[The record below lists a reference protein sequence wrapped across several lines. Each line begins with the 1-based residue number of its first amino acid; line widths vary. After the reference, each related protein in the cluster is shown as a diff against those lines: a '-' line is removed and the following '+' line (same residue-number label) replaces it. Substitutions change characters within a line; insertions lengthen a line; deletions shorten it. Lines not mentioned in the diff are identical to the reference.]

1 MTMTTLIIVNGILML
16 GIVAGLFALVGR
28 VHRSLSGHS
37 TPAAGWGLDGQ
48 GVPSAPLPLEALLD
62 RERELARAA

>member
-28 VHRSLSGHS
+28 VHRALSNDPI
-37 TPAAGWGLDGQ
+37 PAGGWGLDGH
-48 GVPSAPLPLEALLD
+48 GVPSDPLPLEAMLD

>member
-1 MTMTTLIIVNGILML
+1 MTTLIIVNAVLML

-28 VHRSLSGHS
+28 VHRALSGDS
-37 TPAAGWGLDGQ
+37 TLSGGWGLDAQ
-48 GVPSAPLPLEALLD
+48 GVPSDPLPLEAMLD

>member
-1 MTMTTLIIVNGILML
+1 MTMTTLVIVNGILML

-28 VHRSLSGHS
+28 VHRTLSS
-37 TPAAGWGLDGQ
+37 TSTLTAGWGLDEH
-48 GVPSAPLPLEALLD
+48 GVPSDPLPLDAMLD